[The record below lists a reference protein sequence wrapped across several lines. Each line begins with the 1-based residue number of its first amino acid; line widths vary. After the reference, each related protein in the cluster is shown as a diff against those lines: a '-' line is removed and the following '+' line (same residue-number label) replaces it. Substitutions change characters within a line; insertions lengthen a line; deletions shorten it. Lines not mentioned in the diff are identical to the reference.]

1 MRKCIA
7 GGVFLQRRHDMK
19 PSVIEELKQL
29 IAGQIAPNGVDVQKL
44 GPEDALFSEEGFFL
58 DSIDAVELIAL
69 LQDKYGVSIENVRA
83 SRDVF
88 NTLGSLADYIEKNRT
103 K

>member
-1 MRKCIA
+1 
-7 GGVFLQRRHDMK
+7 MK
-19 PSVIEELKQL
+19 QPVIEELKQL
-29 IAGQIAPNGVDVQKL
+29 IARHISPNGVDVSKL

-69 LQDKYGVSIENVRA
+69 LQDNYGVSIENVRN
-83 SRDVF
+83 SRAVF
-88 NTLGSLADYIEKNRT
+88 NTLGSLAEYIEKNRT